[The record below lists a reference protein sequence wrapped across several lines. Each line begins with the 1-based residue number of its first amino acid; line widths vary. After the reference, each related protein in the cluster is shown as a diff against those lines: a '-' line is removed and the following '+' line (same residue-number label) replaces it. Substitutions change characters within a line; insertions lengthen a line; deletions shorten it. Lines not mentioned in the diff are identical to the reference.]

1 MVNSAEIYYS
11 MWALRNLGSI
21 SGRERLLLF
30 IFFLFFFLPFLIIER
45 GRKSGGG
52 LTVSERGVFYG
63 EKEIRNLVFV
73 TKKGHQIP
81 VISKNYS
88 FTLGH

>member
-1 MVNSAEIYYS
+1 M
-11 MWALRNLGSI
+11 
-21 SGRERLLLF
+21 
-30 IFFLFFFLPFLIIER
+30 
-45 GRKSGGG
+45 
-52 LTVSERGVFYG
+52 G